1 MLSTLYHTKKYTS
14 LGDVGVQLHTA
25 MSPGAGEP
33 GPTAGAGEKE
43 STLQETEPKALV
55 QIHTEKSDLPCVVLL
70 QVILQHGLSRY
81 NTPALQLRAALS
93 WETTHLPGCRHTR

>member
-14 LGDVGVQLHTA
+14 LGDVSVRLHTA
-25 MSPGAGEP
+25 MFPGEP

-43 STLQETEPKALV
+43 SMLQETQPKALV
-55 QIHTEKSDLPCVVLL
+55 QIHMEKSDLPCVVLL

-81 NTPALQLRAALS
+81 NTPALQLRAALG